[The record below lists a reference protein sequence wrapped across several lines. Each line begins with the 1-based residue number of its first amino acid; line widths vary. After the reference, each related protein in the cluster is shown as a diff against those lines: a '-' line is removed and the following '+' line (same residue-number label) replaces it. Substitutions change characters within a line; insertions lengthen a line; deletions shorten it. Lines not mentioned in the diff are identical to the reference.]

1 MPFPP
6 RTMEQLKALEK
17 NAQTYSLVGDVVNY
31 GKKKIVRIAYYRC
44 PAWQQV
50 ATLLKA
56 LKDND
61 SPKFD
66 TIVIQGFTESDAN
79 AYWYTN
85 GQLVF
90 DRNARL
96 GSQILNR
103 YQIET
108 GNGLSSDSVRIVL
121 SE

>member
-1 MPFPP
+1 MAY
-6 RTMEQLKALEK
+6 TV
-17 NAQTYSLVGDVVNY
+17 VGDAANY
-31 GKKKIVRIAYYRC
+31 GKKKIVRIAYNRC
-44 PAWQQV
+44 TAWQQV
-50 ATLLKA
+50 ATLMKA
-56 LKDND
+56 LKEQDAAA
-61 SPKFD
+61 FD
-66 TIVIQGFTESDAN
+66 TIVIQGVTERDAD

-96 GSQILNR
+96 GSQTLKR

-108 GNGLSSDSVRIVL
+108 GNGLSSDSLRIVL